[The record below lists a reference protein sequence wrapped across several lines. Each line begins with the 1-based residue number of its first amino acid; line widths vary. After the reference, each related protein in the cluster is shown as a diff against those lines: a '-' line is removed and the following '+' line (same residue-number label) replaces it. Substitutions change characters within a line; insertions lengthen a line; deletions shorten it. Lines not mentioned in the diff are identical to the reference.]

1 MPSPCSSFPY
11 PYPEN
16 IQSSLHILGFTGD
29 IAPSS
34 LKELNKRYHLLAL
47 KHHPDKAQGS
57 GDSGGKFKEIND
69 AHKRVRDYFYA
80 GCSTGDNDKE
90 INMDTGYDSIL
101 QLFIKTIIVKITAT
115 SSPLA
120 PDSNAIQSLI
130 HLIITNGIQS
140 SVKLFR
146 NMDKHTSL
154 MIYDILSK
162 NQELFGISREIMDE
176 LTCILEEKTSADMVV
191 RLNPSLLDMLL
202 DRVYI
207 LNEGGHSYYIPL
219 WHSEL
224 HFKRRASA
232 SDAESAHTNEEQE
245 SGLDISGEIIVL
257 CEPELPDNVSIDE
270 ENNIYISLDVN
281 IQELFVKQVL
291 PVVINEHH
299 GFVYYLHACDVTL
312 QSSSGSSLNPGGRQR
327 QRILLRSVSGVAG
340 AGGIAKWN
348 NHQGG
353 GDIYKVGQRSNVYAN
368 IRLVL

>member
-1 MPSPCSSFPY
+1 MPNSCSSFPY
-11 PYPEN
+11 PYPES
-16 IQSSLHILGFTGD
+16 IQTSLHILGFTD
-29 IAPSS
+29 DVAPSS

-47 KHHPDKAQGS
+47 KHHPDKNINSESEGEGEYDNATE
-57 GDSGGKFKEIND
+57 KFKEIND
-69 AHKRVRDYFYA
+69 AHKRARDYFYA
-80 GCSTGDNDKE
+80 GWSNGEHDTE
-90 INMDTGYDSIL
+90 INMDTGYDSIF

-115 SSPLA
+115 SPLA

-130 HLIITNGIQS
+130 HGIITKGIQS

-146 NMDKHTSL
+146 SMDKHTSL

-224 HFKRRASA
+224 HFKRRVST
-232 SDAESAHTNEEQE
+232 STHMNEEPEQ
-245 SGLDISGEIIVL
+245 DISGEIIVL
-257 CEPELPDNVSIDE
+257 CEPELPDNVTIDE
-270 ENNIYISLDVN
+270 DNNIYISLDIN
-281 IQELFVKQVL
+281 LQELFIKQVL
-291 PVVINEHH
+291 PVVINDDH

-312 QSSSGSSLNPGGRQR
+312 QSSGSSSSPGR

-353 GDIYKVGQRSNVYAN
+353 GDMYKVGQRANVYAN
-368 IRLVL
+368 IRLVV